1 MLNQSSNNK
10 RIAKNTLF
18 LYARMLITLVVQL
31 YTSRV
36 ILDILGA
43 SDYGIYN
50 VVGGVVTMFAFLSGT
65 MATATQRFM
74 TYAIGKNDIKDLRET
89 FVTSNMIL
97 WGIAIVVI
105 FLVESIGLWMLFEK
119 LNIPVDRLDAA
130 FWVFQLSVVSLFIN
144 IISVPYNA
152 AIIAHQKMSVFAGF
166 GLIDIFLRLVIV
178 LMLGTISSYD
188 RLIIYSAA
196 IVILSL
202 MLRIFYAIYCNRHFE
217 ECSNNTMKYNKEK
230 GKLMLSFF
238 GWNTIGA
245 FSYVTK
251 EQGINILI
259 NIFFGTI
266 INAARGITAQVTGA
280 VQGFITNF
288 QLAMNPQITTYYAQK
303 DYDNLFSLVKNGAK
317 FSLFLYFVLALPLF
331 LDLDYILNLWLVNV
345 PDHTASFVRLTFIL
359 MMTEAL
365 SSPVITCL
373 LAIGKV
379 KWYQII
385 VGGLL
390 ILNLPIS
397 YCALKLGYAPEITIQ
412 IAIMISIISLLVR
425 LYLLNMYI
433 KFPSK
438 EFILNVV
445 IRSLLVVVISYFLSS
460 LIYENIH
467 LNGIPKLIITCLES
481 WLISVVMIFYFG
493 MNKDER
499 KIILNL
505 VNKYINKIKRK

>member
-10 RIAKNTLF
+10 RIAKNTLY

-89 FVTSNMIL
+89 FVTSNMII
-97 WGIAIVVI
+97 WVIAIIVI

-188 RLIIYSAA
+188 KLIIYSVA

-202 MLRIFYAIYCNRHFE
+202 TLRLFYAIYCKRHFE

-259 NIFFGTI
+259 NIFFGTVV
-266 INAARGITAQVTGA
+266 NAARGITAQVTGA
-280 VQGFITNF
+280 IQGFITNF

-317 FSLFLYFVLALPLF
+317 FSLFLYFILALPLF
-331 LDLDYILNLWLVNV
+331 LDLDYILNLWLVDV

-412 IAIMISIISLLVR
+412 IAIIISIISLLIR
-425 LYLLNMYI
+425 LYLLNTYI

-445 IRSLLVVVISYFLSS
+445 IRSLLVVIISYFLSS

-481 WLISVVMIFYFG
+481 WLISVIMIFYFG
-493 MNKDER
+493 TNKDER

-505 VNKYINKIKRK
+505 ANKYINKIRRK